1 MTDRVDPTAVVERGA
16 LVNKQVFALQLQPF
30 KTDGEKQAVSNFLR
44 ASADIASYLME
55 HKRNADALANLEIDQ
70 LRPLAVEVR
79 AYSLRRHLTCCT
91 PVWAA
96 KTTTRANEFV
106 TFSGAELKAAVAA
119 LAEPLGLTPIDTRA
133 AGTPDRIR
141 WDAVSGSNFGLFDF
155 RRENHTEGRWASISH
170 ALGLALSVG
179 TLPVI
184 LTDGKWKLP
193 FDVHI
198 DPVDV
203 PLTKEARR
211 IISDAMA
218 TAAVAQF
225 QIEIQGSSIL
235 QTIDYVLDQVG
246 DHLAAA
252 RYMRPYVEALKNTEP
267 PDPVNAR
274 LYLKSLLDQA
284 GGGDYEL
291 LTPMWPGT
299 YPNRNAPCCFHV
311 VPFALPDAI
320 SRAVEAGC
328 RSAVVY
334 ARGDTTGDVDI
345 IEGIWRGIGQ
355 ASHVVVDLTPVD
367 VNGSAA
373 DASPNP
379 NVCLELAIAQ
389 ALGRKLLLVRD
400 ARAKDAPLFPEIA
413 KLQVLPYAS
422 TGTLTKYVE
431 RFVT

>member
-1 MTDRVDPTAVVERGA
+1 MDR
-16 LVNKQVFALQLQPF
+16 
-30 KTDGEKQAVSNFLR
+30 
-44 ASADIASYLME
+44 M
-55 HKRNADALANLEIDQ
+55 
-70 LRPLAVEVR
+70 RPLAVEVR

-91 PVWAA
+91 PFWAG

-106 TFSGAELKAAVAA
+106 TFGSAELKAAVAA
-119 LAEPLGLTPIDTRA
+119 LAEPLGLTAIDTRA

-141 WDAVSGSNFGLFDF
+141 WDAVGGSNFGLFDF
-155 RRENHTEGRWASISH
+155 RRQPHTEGRWASISH

-184 LTDGKWKLP
+184 LTDGEPKLP

-198 DPVDV
+198 DPLDV
-203 PLTKEARR
+203 PSTREAPR

-218 TAAVAQF
+218 TAAVAQL
-225 QIEIQGSSIL
+225 QVEMQSSSIL

-246 DHLAAA
+246 DRSAAA

-267 PDPVNAR
+267 PDPVNAH
-274 LYLKSLLDQA
+274 LYLQSLLDQA
-284 GGGDYEL
+284 GGGEHEL
-291 LTPMWPGT
+291 LTPMWPGA
-299 YPNRNAPCCFHV
+299 YPIRNAPCCFHV
-311 VPFALPDAI
+311 LPFALPDAI

-334 ARGDTTGDVDI
+334 KRGDTTGEVDI

-355 ASHVVVDLTPVD
+355 ASHVVIDLTPVD

-379 NVCLELAIAQ
+379 NVCLELAMAQ

-400 ARAKDAPLFPEIA
+400 ARAKGAPLFPEIA
-413 KLQVLPYAS
+413 KLQVLPYES

-431 RFVT
+431 RFVTETATTLLSGVVA

>member
-1 MTDRVDPTAVVERGA
+1 MTERVDPIAVVERGA
-16 LVNKQVFALQLQPF
+16 QLNKQVFALQLQPF
-30 KTDGEKQAVSNFLR
+30 KTDGEKQAVDNFQLV
-44 ASADIASYLME
+44 SADIASYLME
-55 HKRNADALANLEIDQ
+55 HKRNADALAHLEMDRI
-70 LRPLAVEVR
+70 RPLAVEVR

-91 PVWAA
+91 PFWAA

-106 TFSGAELKAAVAA
+106 TFGSAELKAVAA
-119 LAEPLGLTPIDTRA
+119 ELAEPLGLTPIDTRV

-141 WDAVSGSNFGLFDF
+141 WDAVGGSNFGLFDF
-155 RRENHTEGRWASISH
+155 RRENHVAGRWASISH
-170 ALGLALSVG
+170 ALGIALSVG

-184 LTDGKWKLP
+184 LTHGETKLP
-193 FDVHI
+193 FDVHM
-198 DPVDV
+198 DPVEV

-225 QIEIQGSSIL
+225 QKEMQGSSIL

-246 DHLAAA
+246 DHLGAA

-291 LTPMWPGT
+291 LTPMWPAT
-299 YPNRNAPCCFHV
+299 YPSRNVPHCFHV
-311 VPFALPDAI
+311 LPFTLPDEI

-334 ARGDTTGDVDI
+334 ERGDTTGEVDI

-389 ALGRKLLLVRD
+389 TLGRKLLLVRD
-400 ARAKDAPLFPEIA
+400 ARAKGAPLFPEIA
-413 KLQVLPYAS
+413 KLQVLPYES
-422 TGTLTKYVE
+422 SSTLTQYVE
-431 RFVT
+431 NFVT